1 MRVTGDYSKDDY
13 VKVEGLVAPEIC
25 TALCQQ
31 LEMDIRASGRTF
43 QSFALAQPLTRQA
56 TVEITGHQSRPLLA
70 FLWGLTPI
78 ASELTGADL
87 LPSFDYFRIYPKGD
101 ICRVHSD
108 RPSCEHSISLTLAY
122 SDGKP
127 WNLQIGTRRVEQEA
141 PEALDDDFGDEPFAS
156 IAMQP
161 GDAVLYRGVRRRHGR
176 IEPNPNGWS
185 AHLFLQWVERGGA
198 HMAHAFDAEL
208 LKAEWER
215 ASRMKGDRVQA

>member
-1 MRVTGDYSKDDY
+1 MRITGDYSKDDY
-13 VKVEGLVAPEIC
+13 VRIEGLVASEIC

-31 LEMDIRASGRTF
+31 LEMDIRSSGKTF
-43 QSFALAQPLTRQA
+43 DSFAQAQPLTRQA
-56 TVEITGHQSRPLLA
+56 TVEITGHQSRPLLS

-78 ASELTGADL
+78 VSELTGADL

-101 ICRVHSD
+101 VCRVHSD
-108 RPSCEHSISLTLAY
+108 RPSCEHSVSLTLAY

-127 WNLQIGTRRVEQEA
+127 WDLQIGTRPVDDA
-141 PEALDDDFGDEPFAS
+141 ASLTDDFGDEPFTS

-161 GDAVLYRGVRRRHGR
+161 GDAVLYRGVKRRHGR
-176 IEPNPNGWS
+176 TEPNPNSWS

-198 HMAHAFDAEL
+198 QMAHAFDAEL

-215 ASRMKGDRVQA
+215 AARMRGERVQA

>member
-13 VKVEGLVAPEIC
+13 VKVEGLVPAEVC

-31 LEMDIRASGRTF
+31 LEMDIHSSGKTF
-43 QSFALAQPLTRQA
+43 DAFAVPQPLTRQA

-78 ASELTGADL
+78 VSELTGRDL
-87 LPSFDYFRIYPKGD
+87 LPSFDYFRIYPKDD

-127 WNLQIGTRRVEQEA
+127 WNLQIGTRPIED
-141 PEALDDDFGDEPFAS
+141 PESLREDFGDEPFSS
-156 IAMQP
+156 IAMNP
-161 GDAVLYRGVRRRHGR
+161 GDAVLYRGARRRHGR
-176 IEPNPNGWS
+176 VEPNPNAWS
-185 AHLFLQWVERGGA
+185 AHLFLHWVERGGA
-198 HMAHAFDAEL
+198 QMAHAFDAAL
-208 LKAEWER
+208 LKAEW
-215 ASRMKGDRVQA
+215 DRVSAAQRRPVQA